1 MAGSRHYVVF
11 CGWMACWGARLFV
24 CGITI
29 IGYRYLVVGG
39 VWLTQMVFGVRWC
52 IVGCLGWH
60 MVVVPGPAICGCCLL
75 VVVCGVGVLCEN
87 WIVDASNLFF
97 LYFVWFIHTPLRTW
111 FCCVCGGVVLPFCC
125 CLL

>member
-1 MAGSRHYVVF
+1 MCGGAVAGRWLARVIMLCFVG
-11 CGWMACWGARLFV
+11 GWLAGARGCLGARLFA

-60 MVVVPGPAICGCCLL
+60 MVVVPGLAAGDCHGCGGCVWCGC
-75 VVVCGVGVLCEN
+75 VV
-87 WIVDASNLFF
+87 
-97 LYFVWFIHTPLRTW
+97 
-111 FCCVCGGVVLPFCC
+111 
-125 CLL
+125 

>member
-1 MAGSRHYVVF
+1 MWWRGGRPVAGSRHYVVF
-11 CGWMACWGARLFV
+11 CGWMACWGARLFA

-60 MVVVPGPAICGCCLL
+60 MVVVPGLAAGDCHGCGGCVWCGC
-75 VVVCGVGVLCEN
+75 VV
-87 WIVDASNLFF
+87 
-97 LYFVWFIHTPLRTW
+97 
-111 FCCVCGGVVLPFCC
+111 
-125 CLL
+125 